1 MLNKFKALFKH
12 TEKEDRIRYGA
23 FGVMLIGGVIGL
35 FAAFTLTLD
44 KLHLLE
50 NPDTV
55 LACSINVVLNC
66 SAVMETPQS
75 EILGFPNMLIGLMAF
90 SVIITIAVLGLAKVR
105 FPRWI
110 LIAASIGFL
119 LDISFSYW
127 LFFQSVYVI
136 QILCPWC
143 LLVTFSQTLVFSGF
157 LHFNLRENTFKL
169 KTHLNKQ
176 VQKFLDGGYHLMI
189 VLVWLALMVVL
200 VYLQFGEA
208 LFAQG

>member
-1 MLNKFKALFKH
+1 MLNKFTAKFKN
-12 TEKEDRIRYGA
+12 TAKEDRIRYGS
-23 FGVMLIGGVIGL
+23 FGLMLIGGIIGL
-35 FAAFTLTLD
+35 IAAFTLTLD
-44 KLHLLE
+44 KLHILE
-50 NPDTV
+50 NPNTV
-55 LACSINVVLNC
+55 PACSINVVLNC

-75 EILGFPNMLIGLMAF
+75 EVFGFPNMLIGLMAF

-110 LIAASIGFL
+110 LIAASIGFF
-119 LDISFSYW
+119 LDTSFSYW

-157 LHFNLRENTFKL
+157 LHYNLRENTFKL
-169 KTHLNKQ
+169 QARLHKRI
-176 VQKFLDGGYHLMI
+176 QKFLDGGYHVMV
-189 VLVWLALMVVL
+189 VLAWLALMVVL
-200 VYLQFGEA
+200 VFLKFGEA